1 MTTVLLWLLLSQAPP
16 DGAGERFS
24 WFEEPRALASGG
36 FFAKPDDRASGQT
49 NNLLK
54 SVVDSGRVLSLVR
67 SLDEKVL
74 IAPGAPPLLT
84 FRYLEGRQRGRFGGL
99 DLVLDDAGH

>member
-1 MTTVLLWLLLSQAPP
+1 MNALLIWLLLGQVSASAPP
-16 DGAGERFS
+16 FDKALSDG
-24 WFEEPRALASGG
+24 
-36 FFAKPDDRASGQT
+36 RASVST
-49 NNLLK
+49 EVLVKNIM
-54 SVVDSGRVLSLVR
+54 DSGRVLSLVR
-67 SLDEKVL
+67 SLDEKVR

>member
-1 MTTVLLWLLLSQAPP
+1 MTPILFFLLLPQSVNPP
-16 DGAGERFS
+16 PQVPEQNQQ
-24 WFEEPRALASGG
+24 LAE
-36 FFAKPDDRASGQT
+36 
-49 NNLLK
+49 LLRK
-54 SVVDSGRVLSLVR
+54 VEQSGRVVELVR
-67 SLDEKVL
+67 EIDDRIK

>member
-1 MTTVLLWLLLSQAPP
+1 MNALLLLLLLSQTSTTEA
-16 DGAGERFS
+16 
-24 WFEEPRALASGG
+24 
-36 FFAKPDDRASGQT
+36 AKPRDAGMMPALQAES
-49 NNLLK
+49 LLHA
-54 SVVDSGRVLSLVR
+54 VVESGRVLSLVR
-67 SLDEKVL
+67 SLDEKVR

>member
-1 MTTVLLWLLLSQAPP
+1 MNALLLLLLLGQTSTA
-16 DGAGERFS
+16 E
-24 WFEEPRALASGG
+24 
-36 FFAKPDDRASGQT
+36 AKPRDAGMMPALQAES
-49 NNLLK
+49 LLQDVALK
-54 SVVDSGRVLSLVR
+54 RIVESGRVLSLVR
-67 SLDEKVL
+67 SLDEKVR

>member
-1 MTTVLLWLLLSQAPP
+1 MNALLL
-16 DGAGERFS
+16 
-24 WFEEPRALASGG
+24 LLLL
-36 FFAKPDDRASGQT
+36 GQT
-49 NNLLK
+49 STAEAAKRRDAGMMPALQAESLLH
-54 SVVDSGRVLSLVR
+54 SVVESGRVLSLVR
-67 SLDEKVL
+67 SLDEKVR

>member
-1 MTTVLLWLLLSQAPP
+1 MTTVLLWVLLSQAAVPASAPVKTLP
-16 DGAGERFS
+16 DG
-24 WFEEPRALASGG
+24 
-36 FFAKPDDRASGQT
+36 RASVPGIRQTTEGQN

-54 SVVDSGRVLSLVR
+54 SIVDSGRVLSLVR